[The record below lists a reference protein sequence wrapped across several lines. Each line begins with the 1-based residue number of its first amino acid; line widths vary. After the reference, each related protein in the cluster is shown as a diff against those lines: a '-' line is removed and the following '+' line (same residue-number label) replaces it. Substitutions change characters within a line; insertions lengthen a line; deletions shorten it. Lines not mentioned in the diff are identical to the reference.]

1 MSKERKGDEK
11 MINRIIWKVL
21 LMFGGSVGSVYSCAK
36 FVKAYSDLQECLSD
50 NYSVFLGPWIEEYQS
65 DAVKFGVFSVVFIVA
80 FIIGCGISVN
90 PKQNDSDEESN

>member
-1 MSKERKGDEK
+1 

-21 LMFGGSVGSVYSCAK
+21 LMFGGTVGSVYSCSK
-36 FVKAYSDLQECLSD
+36 FVEAYSDLQECLND

-80 FIIGCGISVN
+80 FIIGCCISVN
-90 PKQNDSDEESN
+90 PKQNDNQQAASD